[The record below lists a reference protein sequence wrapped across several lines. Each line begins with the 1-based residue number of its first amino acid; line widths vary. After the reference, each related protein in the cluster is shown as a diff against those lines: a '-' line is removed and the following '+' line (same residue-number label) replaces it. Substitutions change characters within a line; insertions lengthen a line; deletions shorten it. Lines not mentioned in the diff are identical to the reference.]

1 MLENKINKKGDILI
15 FIDARKKDIIKY
27 LLKRGNFNKRLFRSL
42 KKFQLPLERKK
53 NKSDFVIKNYYKSNN
68 FQKDIKIIKNK
79 LKNA

>member
-15 FIDARKKDIIKY
+15 FIDAKKKDIIKY
-27 LLKRGNFNKRLFRSL
+27 LSKRGNFNKHLFRSL

-68 FQKDIKIIKNK
+68 FQKHIKVIKK
-79 LKNA
+79 RLKNA